1 MDKNDKSFKGIL
13 ILAGVLVVIGYI
25 LTVFVRLD
33 DPVFFDHYYDVQIEE
48 NDDRNSFFLKLK
60 YITNQ
65 DDNREI
71 LDVTFPEQ
79 PDLFIGFSETGDAN
93 MNYFDW
99 SVSHTEPQREQYGLY
114 SVRNLYIEAIGNMDI
129 EDLHGTNLTEAVI
142 HYNDSSRVTAQI
154 GKIDLLKLNSQDEV
168 IRFNSGTETYEGV
181 SSSYTVHEAVTLSGL
196 EFNGR
201 EVVEDRIDI
210 DINGRPFG
218 EMTGKTVEEGDPF
231 FSQVTMQPSAD
242 VLKEY
247 AMVSIYPELT
257 VLTET
262 GDEQTARLFRTGYET
277 DHYSFIGLSRYVK
290 LKEEGK

>member
-1 MDKNDKSFKGIL
+1 MDKNDRLFKGIL
-13 ILAGVLVVIGYI
+13 KLTVVLAVIGYI
-25 LTVFVRLD
+25 VTYFVRLD

-48 NDDRNSFFLKLK
+48 NDDSNRFFLKLK

-71 LDVTFPEQ
+71 LDVSFPEQ
-79 PDLFIGFSETGDAN
+79 PDLFIGFSETGDTS

-99 SVSHTEPQREQYGLY
+99 SVSQIEPQREQYGRY
-114 SVRNLYIEAIGNMDI
+114 SVRNLYIEAVGNMDI
-129 EDLHGTNLTEAVI
+129 EDIDGTNLTEAVI

-154 GKIDLLKLNSQDEV
+154 GKINLLKLNSQDEV

-181 SSSYTVHEAVTLSGL
+181 SSSYTVHEAVTLSEL
-196 EFNGR
+196 VFNGS

-247 AMVSIYPELT
+247 AMVSIYPQLT
-257 VLTET
+257 AHTEN
-262 GDEQTARLFRTGYET
+262 GEVQTARLFRTGYET
-277 DHYSFIGLSRYVK
+277 DRYSFIGLNRYVR